1 MAKEMLPVWYLPGPF
16 TQYNEDV
23 KALAK
28 AARVR
33 IIDATVTDDRREAAD
48 ADQLPAVTLKDGS
61 SPTIERACA
70 EILARTAPA
79 GEAITVAPGVQVTQA
94 ELEAKAIER
103 LGLTPGKFKQLKKA
117 DREAA
122 IVAEL
127 EALKA
132 G

>member
-61 SPTIERACA
+61 TPAPSPAKA
-70 EILARTAPA
+70 AQAAPA
-79 GEAITVAPGVQVTQA
+79 GEAITVSAGVQVTQA
-94 ELEAKAIER
+94 DLEAKAIER